1 MEHFNLEEALHEWRN
16 LKSRVSKLPFFTMN
30 FTAFWTHMI
39 IHYNDEVRFKNVLM
53 VVLVVLLFILD
64 TSCAERGYALMNRV
78 HSATRNALSLTHVND
93 IMANIL
99 LGPDL
104 KDFDPK
110 IILEMWL
117 EGPKGANSKR
127 GR

>member
-1 MEHFNLEEALHEWRN
+1 M
-16 LKSRVSKLPFFTMN
+16 KFTE
-30 FTAFWTHMI
+30 FWTHMI

-53 VVLVVLLFILD
+53 VVLVVLMFILD

-78 HSATRNALSLTHVND
+78 HNATRNRLSLTHVND

-104 KDFDPK
+104 EDFDPK

-117 EGPKGANSKR
+117 KGPKGENSR
-127 GR
+127 HGRYLKGKLKDMFNQTEFGKLGAGL